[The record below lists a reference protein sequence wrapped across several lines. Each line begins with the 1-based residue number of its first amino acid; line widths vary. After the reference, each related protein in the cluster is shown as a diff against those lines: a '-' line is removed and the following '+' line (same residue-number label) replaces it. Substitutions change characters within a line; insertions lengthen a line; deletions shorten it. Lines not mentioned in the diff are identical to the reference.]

1 MQHLQEIT
9 LTIRKKKFALREKLL
24 YWCMVWGASSWEHKE
39 IRKKKCLCFRKICIM
54 RKKNDVW
61 YKVLIVVEKTTL

>member
-9 LTIRKKKFALREKLL
+9 LTIRKKLREKLL

-39 IRKKKCLCFRKICIM
+39 IRKKSAFVFVKFALWE
-54 RKKNDVW
+54 KKKMM
-61 YKVLIVVEKTTL
+61 YGIRC